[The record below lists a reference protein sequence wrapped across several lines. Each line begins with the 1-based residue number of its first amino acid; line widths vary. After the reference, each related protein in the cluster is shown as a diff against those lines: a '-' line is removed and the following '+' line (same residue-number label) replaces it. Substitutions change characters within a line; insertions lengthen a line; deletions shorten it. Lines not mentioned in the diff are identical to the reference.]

1 MSYDDIC
8 KTEKECTI
16 PFTIDSDMEGPVYF
30 FYEIQN
36 FYQNHRKY
44 MHSFSYNQFKGE
56 IDNEAR
62 ECWPVR
68 TNAEMEKTT
77 TLLGETLNPD
87 AVAFPCGLIAKTVF
101 NGESYKE
108 WI

>member
-1 MSYDDIC
+1 
-8 KTEKECTI
+8 
-16 PFTIDSDMEGPVYF
+16 
-30 FYEIQN
+30 
-36 FYQNHRKY
+36 

-56 IDNEAR
+56 VDNEAK

-77 TLLGETLNPD
+77 NLLGETLNPD

-101 NGESYKE
+101 NGIDNNILVLNELCLGKE
-108 WI
+108 GEKIVFSKKRSSLL